1 MGIREI
7 YAQREGLYAKYAD
20 VIVASRPGED
30 DTAHQV
36 EEVLRTVG
44 MKL

>member
-1 MGIREI
+1 MTIREI
-7 YAQREGLYAKYAD
+7 YRQREHLYAQYAD
-20 VIVASRPGED
+20 VIVVSRDGED